1 MNEYTPMPIRTAAT
15 CYLAAGLSVLPALP
29 AQKRPSIQSWSPFQ
43 SHLPSSAE
51 LDSWLESA
59 QGLCIVCGAVSGNL
73 EMIDFDLG
81 GAMFDA
87 WKELVQELA
96 PGLLERLVIES
107 TPSGGFHAVY
117 RSESE
122 ICGNTKLASRN
133 FEADDDSP
141 ITVGAKDYKPRR
153 MPDGSWAATVVM
165 IETRGEGGLFL
176 CAPSPNYSIVQG
188 DLAKPPTITASER
201 NTLLSAAWSLD
212 ESGPKEVV
220 GSAPNE
226 VVSVLS
232 VSESA
237 PTGNGYRFTNAD
249 LGLDDHGKQ
258 KPGEAF
264 NQSGD
269 PRPYLERA
277 GWVCVR
283 GGDNEHW
290 RRPGKDKG
298 SSATLK
304 DGVFY
309 VFSSSAAPFEPGK
322 GYSPF
327 AVFALLEHGGDFE
340 ASARA
345 LGQAGWGGQPAGQA
359 GWGGQPAGHT
369 IDSFQTQAASNSG
382 GVDLTPYLGNQPSQP
397 ADSDFE
403 IIDSCEIVHRFPS
416 LRRPVIHGLLRQGE
430 TMNIIAAPKSHKS
443 WLSMDMALSLA
454 LGQPW
459 LGRFPTE
466 QGRVLIIDNELHHE
480 TTAHRMPQISKARG
494 IPEQARAGMIDI
506 VNVRGRLKD
515 INRLSEQFAKM
526 PANRYKMIILDAF
539 YRFMPSGADENDNAG
554 MAAIYNTLDAY
565 AHHLGC
571 SFVLIH
577 HSSKGNQSGKSVTD
591 MGAGAGSQS
600 RAADAHVALR
610 PHEEDGVSVLDA
622 VVRSW
627 PPPDP
632 FCVRWEFPVW
642 NIDEDLD
649 PSDLEGKVKPKS
661 NGEPK
666 SPARN
671 WTAAEFVD
679 RYVNDEP
686 ATKDELWKRAKG
698 EPGLNRDTV
707 RTLVAGALQLN
718 LIEQV
723 SKAGSGRGGGRGYV
737 RVRKENLYDSLM

>member
-1 MNEYTPMPIRTAAT
+1 MTIKLAAT
-15 CYLAAGLSVLPALP
+15 AYLAAGLSVLPAIP
-29 AQKRPSIQSWSPFQ
+29 AQKRPTISWQNFQ
-43 SHLPSSAE
+43 QRLPSSVE
-51 LDSWLESA
+51 LDAWFGDANAACL
-59 QGLCIVCGAVSGNL
+59 ICGSISGNL

-87 WKELVQELA
+87 WRDLVQELA
-96 PGLLERLVIES
+96 PGLLQRLVIET
-107 TPSGGFHAVY
+107 TPSGGFHVVY
-117 RSESE
+117 RCESPV
-122 ICGNTKLASRN
+122 CGNVKLASRN

-153 MPDGSWAATVVM
+153 LPDGSWAATVVM

-176 CAPSPNYSIVQG
+176 CAPSPGYTIVQG
-188 DLAKPPTITASER
+188 DLAKPPTITESER
-201 NTLLSAAWSLD
+201 NTLLGAAWSLNEAETQEIVD
-212 ESGPKEVV
+212 APKPASQSSSV
-220 GSAPNE
+220 GLRPGDDFNE
-226 VVSVLS
+226 
-232 VSESA
+232 
-237 PTGNGYRFTNAD
+237 R
-249 LGLDDHGKQ
+249 
-258 KPGEAF
+258 
-264 NQSGD
+264 GD
-269 PRPYLERA
+269 ARSYLERA

-304 DGVFY
+304 NGVFY
-309 VFSSSAAPFEPGK
+309 VFSSSAAPFEPSK

-327 AVFALLEHGGDFE
+327 ATYAMLEHNGDFN
-340 ASARA
+340 AATRA
-345 LGQAGWGGQPAGQA
+345 LGREGFGSKATDGFDHDAFIRACSSGQA
-359 GWGGQPAGHT
+359 APQ
-369 IDSFQTQAASNSG
+369 QG
-382 GVDLTPYLGNQPSQP
+382 GVDLTPYLGSQP
-397 ADSDFE
+397 AEQVDADFE
-403 IIDSCEIVHRFPS
+403 IIDSCAIVHRFPI
-416 LRRPVIHGLLRQGE
+416 LREPVIHGLLRRGE
-430 TMNIIAAPKSHKS
+430 TMNVIAAPKSHKS

-571 SFVLIH
+571 CFVLIH

-600 RAADAHVALR
+600 RAADAHLALR
-610 PHEEDGVSVLDA
+610 PHEEEGVSVLDA

-627 PPPDP
+627 PPPAP

-649 PSDLEGKVKPKS
+649 PSDLEGKAKPKTKAEKPAK
-661 NGEPK
+661 EPVK
-666 SPARN
+666 E
-671 WTAAEFVD
+671 WTAAEFVETFLSFD
-679 RYVNDEP
+679 DPRNR
-686 ATKDELWKRAKG
+686 DELWERAKG
-698 EPGLNRDTV
+698 EPGLSLRITRQLIDQAEAEGGV
-707 RTLVAGALQLN
+707 QLV
-718 LIEQV
+718 
-723 SKAGSGRGGGRGYV
+723 KKGSGRGGSRGYI
-737 RVRKENLYDSLM
+737 RSMFGDNTL